1 MNAFGHVIMVILY
14 LGLAAG
20 GGWAA
25 FAYAGLDMTLSGI
38 GAAIGFLALT
48 QLHMALTRGGRA
60 RKVEARVE
68 ELAAAQTDT
77 AQRLNV
83 VEARADAVESTLKHE
98 LTERRDALVTE
109 MRQLEGLIERLSR
122 SFESR
127 LQKENALNG
136 AVSPVE
142 DRILRNVREAL
153 HQGRVDLHLQPIVS
167 LPQRQVKFY
176 ESFSRL
182 RHADGSLILPADF
195 MDAARRANLIGVID
209 LWMLYRCVHIVR
221 RLSERDRRVG
231 VFCNV
236 SSASLEDDNI
246 FPSFLQFMR
255 QNQDLSGAVILEIEA
270 ERFEARSRA
279 MRDNMNR
286 ISALGFRFSLDNVQ
300 TLSID
305 LPRLQDSGV
314 RFVKVAGERLM
325 RDLVPGGPR
334 PVSSIN
340 AQIAPEDVCAVF
352 DRYGV
357 ALIAEKME
365 DEASVVEILAL
376 NVPYGQ
382 GHVFGSPRPVK
393 ASLMEETAPPPGFL
407 PDIVAGRAPH

>member
-1 MNAFGHVIMVILY
+1 MNVLAHCLSVVVYFGA
-14 LGLAAG
+14 AAG

-25 FAYAGLDMTLSGI
+25 HRFAGVELPVAAVSGVV
-38 GAAIGFLALT
+38 GFLALT

-60 RKVEARVE
+60 RRLEKRVDD
-68 ELAAAQTDT
+68 LAAAQTD
-77 AQRLNV
+77 AGQRLNV

-98 LTERRDALVTE
+98 LTERRDALVAE

-122 SFESR
+122 SFEGR
-127 LQKENALNG
+127 LQKEASANG
-136 AVSPVE
+136 AVSPAE

-209 LWMLYRCVHIVR
+209 LWMLYRCVQIVR
-221 RLSERDRRVG
+221 RLAERDRRVG
-231 VFCNV
+231 VFCNI
-236 SSASLEDDNI
+236 SSVSLEDDNI

-270 ERFEARSRA
+270 DRFEGRSRA
-279 MRDNMNR
+279 MRENMNR
-286 ISALGFRFSLDNVQ
+286 IAALGFRFSLDNVE

-314 RFVKVAGERLM
+314 RFVKVAGQRLL

-334 PVSSIN
+334 PISSIN
-340 AQIAPEDVCAVF
+340 AQIAPEDVSAVF
-352 DRYGV
+352 ERYGV
-357 ALIAEKME
+357 AVIAEKME

-376 NVPYGQ
+376 NVPFGQ

-393 ASLMEETAPPPGFL
+393 ASLMEETTPPPGFL
-407 PDIVAGRAPH
+407 PDVSAGRATN